1 MYWKDEPMSLV
12 FALSLIGTID
22 HFEHESG
29 RGVEDISSMARA
41 MYGQDYFDRFSPDV
55 LCRTLSPSAR

>member
-1 MYWKDEPMSLV
+1 MYWKDEPMS
-12 FALSLIGTID
+12 SD

>member
-1 MYWKDEPMSLV
+1 MRCDLTKPCFLKHKK
-12 FALSLIGTID
+12 FLP
-22 HFEHESG
+22 HESG